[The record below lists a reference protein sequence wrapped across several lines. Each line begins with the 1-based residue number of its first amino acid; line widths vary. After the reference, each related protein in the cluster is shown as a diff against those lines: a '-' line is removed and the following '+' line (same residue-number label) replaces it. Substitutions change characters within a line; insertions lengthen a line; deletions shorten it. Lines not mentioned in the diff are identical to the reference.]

1 MENSSENILPE
12 LVKRLEALEADMVR
26 IKKVLAV
33 SRTHPHMVP
42 EPVKPPAAP
51 EARRVAAPQP
61 PLLKGSLENAI
72 GTRWIGRIGMLAVIF
87 GVAFFLKYSFDN
99 RLIGETGR
107 IILGIVA
114 GTGFIAGGEF
124 FQRRKDWT
132 LYGQILTGGG
142 LAILYFSIYAAFA
155 FYHLIPL
162 SLAFG
167 ALIAIT
173 TTGILLSVRYSAL
186 SVVAIGIL
194 GGFLTPVMLSTGEN
208 RPYSLFSYIL
218 LLDAGILTVAWFRKW
233 PSLTIASL
241 AGTVSI
247 YFGWHFRFYTPD
259 QQALAF
265 GIVTTFFILY
275 NLWVFLKEK
284 AGLSGMLLVFSS
296 AACYLLA
303 VHTQNRHMNDWV
315 LKSFILGLT
324 FAEVAMADL
333 SRRFRAAEKVLTQSF
348 LGVSFVCNVIALF
361 ILFDKGWLSSAL
373 TAEMVALAFIGTR
386 LKNLQLRVI
395 SYILAALSAGRFID
409 ELMLHAGPFEK
420 ILPVINYRFLACG
433 LIIAGFYL
441 LLFLLNKHR
450 ETLSHNELPLIPLS
464 LVMTQLLSI
473 VLLSAEVMDFFRFSS
488 AATLLEIRYARE
500 LSLSILWTVYA
511 SVVIG
516 AGILKKIRLLRVMG
530 ILLAAAAIIKVFL
543 FDLSALQT
551 VYRIV
556 SFIMLGLILLA
567 VSYFYNR
574 FRDRIFG
581 GDEHER

>member
-1 MENSSENILPE
+1 MENTSENMLPE
-12 LVKRLEALEADMVR
+12 LLKRLEALEADMVL

-42 EPVKPPAAP
+42 EPVKPAAPAAQ
-51 EARRVAAPQP
+51 RVAAPQS
-61 PLLKGSLENAI
+61 PLPKGSLESAI

-107 IILGIVA
+107 IILGLVA

-124 FQRRKDWT
+124 FQRRKGWT

-155 FYHLIPL
+155 FYHLIPQG
-162 SLAFG
+162 LAFG

-173 TTGILLSVRYSAL
+173 TTGIPLAVRYSAL

-218 LLDAGILTVAWFRKW
+218 LLDAGILTAAWFRKW

-241 AGTVSI
+241 AGTASI
-247 YFGWHFRFYTPD
+247 YIGWHVRFYTPD

-265 GIVTTFFILY
+265 GIVTVFFILY
-275 NLWVFLKEK
+275 TLWIFLKKE
-284 AGLSGMLLVFSS
+284 AGLSGMVIVLSCAS
-296 AACYLLA
+296 GYLLA
-303 VHTQNRHMNDWV
+303 VYAQNQYRNDWV

-361 ILFDKGWLSSAL
+361 ILFDKGWLSAAL
-373 TAEMVALAFIGTR
+373 AAEMVAAAFIGTR
-386 LKNLQLRVI
+386 LRNVHLRTVA
-395 SYILAALSAGRFID
+395 YILAVFSAGRFVE
-409 ELMLHAGPFEK
+409 ELMLHAGPFER
-420 ILPVINYRFLACG
+420 ILPVINDRFLTCG

-441 LLFLLNKHR
+441 LLFILNRDR
-450 ETLSHNELPLIPLS
+450 ETLSRNELPLIPVS

-473 VLLSAEVMDFFRFSS
+473 VLLSAEVMDFFRLSSS
-488 AATLLEIRYARE
+488 APLLEIRYARE

-516 AGILKKIRLLRVMG
+516 AGILKKTRLLRVMG
-530 ILLAAAAIIKVFL
+530 ILLASAAIIKVFL

-551 VYRIV
+551 IYRIV
-556 SFIMLGLILLA
+556 SFIMLGMILLA

-581 GDEHER
+581 DDDHAK